1 MQLSE
6 MNHLDKIER
15 VEKLCSSSA
24 NWENPLNDAIGH
36 TLAYTFIVKPTQK
49 QHIPRQLML
58 RFLKHF

>member
-15 VEKLCSSSA
+15 VEKLCCSSA

-36 TLAYTFIVKPTQK
+36 TLAYTFIVKPT
-49 QHIPRQLML
+49 
-58 RFLKHF
+58 